1 MAVPE
6 IYTNNVPVQNIGGL
20 TPLQLAAANYMMT
33 STPQPFA
40 INIDFLA
47 EMVVFGSSENIT
59 PLEFDPRT
67 GLPSPL
73 PPLVRDITAEAYFVR
88 GDDLYIYRQAED
100 CGPDEDRFEEVLIGK
115 VRDIAK
121 GTYAYY
127 GRTVRPGSVGL
138 GGGGDNGSG
147 GSSGDGFSP
156 SLAAAGIAGV
166 GLGGLGSPMGG
177 INADGS
183 VPGSTTPEGAGGYNW
198 A

>member
-33 STPQPFA
+33 SNPQPFA

-47 EMVVFGSSENIT
+47 EMVVFGSSENIS

-67 GLPSPL
+67 GLPKPF

-88 GDDLYIYRQAED
+88 GEDLYIYRQAED

-127 GRTVRPGSVGL
+127 GRTIIRGSVGTGGGGSD
-138 GGGGDNGSG
+138 GGGGDSY
-147 GSSGDGFSP
+147 SPGFATAP
-156 SLAAAGIAGV
+156 
-166 GLGGLGSPMGG
+166 
-177 INADGS
+177 D
-183 VPGSTTPEGAGGYNW
+183 PGSTGVQDASLGYGPGGAIGGDTF

>member
-88 GDDLYIYRQAED
+88 GDDLYIYRPAED
-100 CGPDEDRFEEVLIGK
+100 CGPDENRFEEVLIGK

-147 GSSGDGFSP
+147 GDSYGGFTPATSTAPADVQDASLGYGPGGAIGGDTF
-156 SLAAAGIAGV
+156 A
-166 GLGGLGSPMGG
+166 
-177 INADGS
+177 
-183 VPGSTTPEGAGGYNW
+183 
-198 A
+198 